1 MGESPKIQDGAPII
15 GKDNIVE
22 SGNGRVI
29 ALKKMYQA
37 TKANKEKYVNWL
49 KDNAEKFGIDVSKLP
64 ENPVLVRVRQTDVNR
79 NEFVKKAN
87 ETSVALM
94 SSTETAKSDSER
106 LNNRILGLFEASEDG
121 TINTAGNRPFIAAFT
136 KQIIPSNE
144 VGKYITPEGYLSQD
158 GMARVRNAIFYKA
171 YGSDRLLTRISES
184 TDNNIKNITN
194 SLINVAPKIIK
205 IKDGINRGV
214 YYDIDYSA
222 DIIGAVEQYL
232 NLKNSKLSVDEYLQQ
247 ELMFDDGVSASSK
260 VILSVIDQN
269 SRSAKKVTE
278 FLNTVLE
285 AVEELGNP
293 DQVNLFG
300 EQNSINKDEL
310 IKYAYGRFDEGG
322 QQTFEQITEN
332 RSGEGQE
339 NKRVSGP
346 EDGRK
351 ETKGKGE
358 KREGVNALTSSQS
371 VALPQGTNTG
381 TFAKTMDDLVE
392 IIENFTG
399 VPIRT
404 GKFKQ
409 RALGIF
415 KVKSEVIRTKIK
427 NDLPVI
433 CHELGHYLDKK
444 HGFYGSKILDSELIP
459 LGRQTSR
466 AHTSNSNPKRGCC

>member
-1 MGESPKIQDGAPII
+1 M
-15 GKDNIVE
+15 
-22 SGNGRVI
+22 
-29 ALKKMYQA
+29 
-37 TKANKEKYVNWL
+37 
-49 KDNAEKFGIDVSKLP
+49 
-64 ENPVLVRVRQTDVNR
+64 
-79 NEFVKKAN
+79 
-87 ETSVALM
+87 
-94 SSTETAKSDSER
+94 
-106 LNNRILGLFEASEDG
+106 
-121 TINTAGNRPFIAAFT
+121 
-136 KQIIPSNE
+136 
-144 VGKYITPEGYLSQD
+144 
-158 GMARVRNAIFYKA
+158 
-171 YGSDRLLTRISES
+171 
-184 TDNNIKNITN
+184 
-194 SLINVAPKIIK
+194 
-205 IKDGINRGV
+205 
-214 YYDIDYSA
+214 
-222 DIIGAVEQYL
+222 
-232 NLKNSKLSVDEYLQQ
+232 QQ

-269 SRSAKKVTE
+269 SRSAKKITE

-293 DQVNLFG
+293 DQLNLFG

-310 IKYAYGRFDEGG
+310 IKYAYGRFNEGG

-339 NKRVSGP
+339 DKRVSGP

-351 ETKGKGE
+351 EAKGKGE
-358 KREGVNALTSSQS
+358 KRETVNALTSSQS

-433 CHELGHYLDKK
+433 CHELGKYLDKK
-444 HGFYGSKILDSELIP
+444 HGF
-459 LGRQTSR
+459 
-466 AHTSNSNPKRGCC
+466 